1 MLIKL
6 ILNLKRLNTWK
17 IKILQKCESWKGS
30 VTGVNMV
37 RGNGMI
43 HTWVATILLLK
54 TTFKKRYA
62 YRYQVEELY
71 GVMAWFT
78 FLKCVLGEVHNQKPR
93 TAMGPLGAL
102 CIQGLTLQT

>member
-1 MLIKL
+1 
-6 ILNLKRLNTWK
+6 
-17 IKILQKCESWKGS
+17 
-30 VTGVNMV
+30 MV

-71 GVMAWFT
+71 GVMA
-78 FLKCVLGEVHNQKPR
+78 
-93 TAMGPLGAL
+93 
-102 CIQGLTLQT
+102 